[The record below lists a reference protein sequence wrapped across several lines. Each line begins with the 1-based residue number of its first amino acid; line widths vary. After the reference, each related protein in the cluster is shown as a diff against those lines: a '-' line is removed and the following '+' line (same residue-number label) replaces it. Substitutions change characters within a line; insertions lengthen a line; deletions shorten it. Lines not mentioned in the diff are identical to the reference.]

1 MKINNK
7 NIKEIIVTNSKGNLL
22 ASLNDDNL
30 ITHDSI
36 NVELVE
42 GKDYRNQEEN

>member
-1 MKINNK
+1 MKINDK
-7 NIKEIIVTNSKGNLL
+7 DIKEIIVTDSEGNLL

-42 GKDYRNQEEN
+42 FKKLI